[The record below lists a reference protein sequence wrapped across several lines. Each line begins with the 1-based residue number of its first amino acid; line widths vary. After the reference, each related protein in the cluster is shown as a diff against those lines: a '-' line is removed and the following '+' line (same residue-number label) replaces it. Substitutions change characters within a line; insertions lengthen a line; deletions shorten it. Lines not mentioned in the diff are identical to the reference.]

1 MLVPRNYVSFR
12 EQIRAIRIQRLVDA
26 HDPYR
31 ALLVLVD
38 DLGGCERSARSL
50 FDG

>member
-1 MLVPRNYVSFR
+1 M
-12 EQIRAIRIQRLVDA
+12 EQLRAIRIQRLVDA

-38 DLGGCERSARSL
+38 DLGGRERFARGL
-50 FDG
+50 FYR